1 MGVLLHHGF
10 FEAFFGESKDG
21 SSVAK
26 FSSGDTIFL
35 TGMASTPR
43 DVADLSY
50 ACLALH
56 RSFFAKTDGLSAGV
70 LLRCNDQPVV
80 AALMV
85 WKSLHACYSWLLR
98 SDYRNTILPYFSHLS
113 QDSQFDV
120 FKVVYVNRDE
130 ILNVRP
136 FPPQTIGD
144 REAKHARPPHLSN
157 KALGF
162 LPEAAEIDMPLP
174 FTKRRLVR
182 AGALP
187 PDQSSTT
194 LAADH
199 PRRIPR
205 FYPSDRAPTLHRGN
219 RGRASA
225 HGPEPGSAYS
235 ADTEADR
242 VYWASTRF
250 PTNIFGARKN
260 ARLGTQVR
268 SITRNLTTLSQPRR
282 SPQQR

>member
-1 MGVLLHHGF
+1 MPCFVPFDNKKLDVSFFAFRPTGVFADELVDAMKYFSFHAEDLGCVYSSVLRSIHGNMILWYGAWLRRSPDNRKMLNDALLSVLEELSTMGVLLHHGF

-35 TGMASTPR
+35 TAMASTPR

-120 FKVVYVNRDE
+120 FKVVYVNCDE
-130 ILNVRP
+130 ILNVSP
-136 FPPQTIGD
+136 FPPQTIGGGD
-144 REAKHARPPHLSN
+144 GEQ
-157 KALGF
+157 
-162 LPEAAEIDMPLP
+162 
-174 FTKRRLVR
+174 
-182 AGALP
+182 
-187 PDQSSTT
+187 QS
-194 LAADH
+194 DH
-199 PRRIPR
+199 
-205 FYPSDRAPTLHRGN
+205 
-219 RGRASA
+219 
-225 HGPEPGSAYS
+225 
-235 ADTEADR
+235 
-242 VYWASTRF
+242 
-250 PTNIFGARKN
+250 
-260 ARLGTQVR
+260 
-268 SITRNLTTLSQPRR
+268 
-282 SPQQR
+282 

>member
-35 TGMASTPR
+35 TAMASTPR

-120 FKVVYVNRDE
+120 FKVVYVNCDE
-130 ILNVRP
+130 ILNVSP
-136 FPPQTIGD
+136 FPPQTIGGGD
-144 REAKHARPPHLSN
+144 GE
-157 KALGF
+157 
-162 LPEAAEIDMPLP
+162 E
-174 FTKRRLVR
+174 
-182 AGALP
+182 
-187 PDQSSTT
+187 QS
-194 LAADH
+194 DH
-199 PRRIPR
+199 
-205 FYPSDRAPTLHRGN
+205 
-219 RGRASA
+219 
-225 HGPEPGSAYS
+225 
-235 ADTEADR
+235 
-242 VYWASTRF
+242 
-250 PTNIFGARKN
+250 
-260 ARLGTQVR
+260 
-268 SITRNLTTLSQPRR
+268 
-282 SPQQR
+282 